1 MIKIFYPID
10 ESVSKQLL
18 KEHGYVLDPTKV
30 YWYKKIDTGIEI
42 EIQNRDNDLYEKGQV
57 ILHCKSACIIDDL
70 YELKYILTFCEMV
83 EYE

>member
-1 MIKIFYPID
+1 MIKIFFPID
-10 ESVSKQLL
+10 ISISKQLL
-18 KEHGYVLDPTKV
+18 KEHLYVLDPTIV
-30 YWYKKIDTGIEI
+30 YWYKKLSDDIEI

-57 ILHCKSACIIDDL
+57 ILHCQSACIIDDL

>member
-1 MIKIFYPID
+1 MIKIFFPID
-10 ESVSKQLL
+10 ISISKQLL
-18 KEHGYVLDPTKV
+18 KEHLYVLDPTKV